1 MRHPLQATL
10 NADRVRCRN
19 AHVCS
24 ILHTPEYDG
33 LSDAENWI
41 VDVISVYTSEHEENY
56 FDWRLM
62 SAMAML
68 QQLLGFHPRSGF

>member
-1 MRHPLQATL
+1 
-10 NADRVRCRN
+10 
-19 AHVCS
+19 
-24 ILHTPEYDG
+24 LHTPEYDG